1 MDYFASAAR
10 GTEEL
15 LRDELLGFGVRGIK
29 AIRGGVRFYGPERDG
44 WGVCLHSRLA
54 QRVHQTVIKF
64 KAETPEALYAGA
76 RQVDW
81 TQFLSPTHTLAV
93 SAFTDSSLFRHSG
106 FVGLKTK
113 DAIVD
118 DIRDRAGERPSI
130 ERDDPD
136 VHVFVHIRHDDVTI
150 YLDLAGDP
158 LFKRGYRTEAGT
170 APLKETLAAA
180 MLCLSGWDRS
190 SPLLDPLC
198 GSGTIAIEAALW
210 AGNIAPGIFRKHF
223 GFERW
228 ACFDDAGAEIM
239 SELRGIAR
247 EEATGQMPK
256 ITGSDSDPA
265 MIAISQANGRRAGL
279 RLAFRVAALSDLTVD
294 GRRLCV
300 VTNPPYGERLV
311 ADTAF
316 LRDLGAAVT
325 RLHGCRVGLLA
336 GAPELL
342 KAIPLK
348 PAAMHDLWN
357 GDIPCCFT
365 LYDVP

>member
-15 LRDELLGFGVRGIK
+15 LRDELLEFGVRGIK
-29 AIRGGVRFYGPERDG
+29 AIRGGVRFHGPDRDG

-54 QRVHQTVIKF
+54 QRVHQTVAKF
-64 KAETPEALYAGA
+64 KAQTPELLYAGV

-81 TQFLSPTHTLAV
+81 TQFLSPRHTLAV

-118 DIRDRAGERPSI
+118 DIRDRAGERPTI

-136 VHVFVHIRHDDVTI
+136 VHVFVHIRHEDVTV

-158 LFKRGYRTEAGT
+158 LFKRGYRIEAGV

-180 MLCLSGWDRS
+180 MLRLSGWDRTT
-190 SPLLDPLC
+190 PLLDPLC

-210 AGNIAPGIFRKHF
+210 AGNIAPGIFRKRF

-228 ACFDDAGAEIM
+228 ACFDETGVETM
-239 SELRGIAR
+239 SELRGAAR
-247 EEATGQMPK
+247 ELAGGQMPK
-256 ITGSDSDPA
+256 ITGSDSDA
-265 MIAISQANGRRAGL
+265 AIITVAQANARRAGL
-279 RLAFRVAALSDLTVD
+279 RLAFRTAPLSDLTSD
-294 GRRLCV
+294 GRRLWV
-300 VTNPPYGERLV
+300 VTNPPYGERLA
-311 ADTAF
+311 ADTVF

-357 GDIPCCFT
+357 GDIPCRFT